1 MDIKGKGKLISTLGM
16 IVTLML
22 MIFVISE
29 FRTNYLAIGIIGIIL
44 LAVSYIYLNF
54 ERREAEEELQAE
66 RNEIRKQEDFW
77 ICQMRELQK
86 SQKELY
92 NAVKENT
99 NTMKERSEEFVAW
112 SELSAQRSFE
122 LQKKG
127 IKAIIKYNRENAK
140 QVAESITA
148 SLEQLKLQIDNELHT
163 REEMNTVPDSNF
175 TQTVLEHTQTVQEH
189 LQKITKQIHQTQE
202 ILSKLSVQQT
212 VKTFTPEQES
222 LDLKD
227 TEIEEVIESED
238 MIVSQPE
245 EVIESEDIVVSQPEE
260 VIESEDI
267 VVSQPEEVIESED
280 IVVSQP
286 EEVIESEDIVVSQP
300 EEVIES
306 EDIVVSQP
314 EEVIESED
322 IVIPQSEE
330 VIESE
335 DIIVSQPEEVVENE
349 YIMISGPEDLIGNEH
364 IVVSQPEDQ
373 TDNEDIIFSE
383 LKDLVENEDMIFS
396 ELEEEDVQEEVA
408 ISLNSSPENL
418 EEDSALIPRELPVQ
432 EEKKPVEVEPKP
444 VVSQKS
450 SDSNHMMTADEIAAL
465 IASMN
470 S

>member
-267 VVSQPEEVIESED
+267 V
-280 IVVSQP
+280 
-286 EEVIESEDIVVSQP
+286 
-300 EEVIES
+300 
-306 EDIVVSQP
+306 
-314 EEVIESED
+314 
-322 IVIPQSEE
+322 IPQSEE

>member
-280 IVVSQP
+280 IV
-286 EEVIESEDIVVSQP
+286 
-300 EEVIES
+300 
-306 EDIVVSQP
+306 
-314 EEVIESED
+314 
-322 IVIPQSEE
+322 IPQSEE

>member
-286 EEVIESEDIVVSQP
+286 EEVIESEDIV
-300 EEVIES
+300 
-306 EDIVVSQP
+306 
-314 EEVIESED
+314 
-322 IVIPQSEE
+322 IPQSEE

>member
-1 MDIKGKGKLISTLGM
+1 MDIKGKGKLVSTLGM

-29 FRTNYLAIGIIGIIL
+29 FRTNYLVIGIIGIIL
-44 LAVSYIYLNF
+44 LVVSYIYLNF

-86 SQKELY
+86 SQKELC

-99 NTMKERSEEFVAW
+99 HMVKERSEEFVAW

-148 SLEQLKLQIDNELHT
+148 SLEQLRLQIDNELHT
-163 REEMNTVPDSNF
+163 REETNNVPDSDL
-175 TQTVLEHTQTVQEH
+175 TQTVLEHTQIVQEH
-189 LQKITKQIHQTQE
+189 LQKVTEQIHQMQE
-202 ILSKLSVQQT
+202 ILSKLSVQQA
-212 VKTFTPEQES
+212 VETFTPEQENKS

-227 TEIEEVIESED
+227 NEVEEVESED
-238 MIVSQPE
+238 IEVSQPE
-245 EVIESEDIVVSQPEE
+245 EVMENEDIIIPESEEIVESEDIEVSQPEE
-260 VIESEDI
+260 VMEGEDIEVSRPEEVMENEDIIIPESEEIVESEDI
-267 VVSQPEEVIESED
+267 E
-280 IVVSQP
+280 
-286 EEVIESEDIVVSQP
+286 
-300 EEVIES
+300 
-306 EDIVVSQP
+306 
-314 EEVIESED
+314 
-322 IVIPQSEE
+322 
-330 VIESE
+330 
-335 DIIVSQPEEVVENE
+335 VSQPEEVVENE

-364 IVVSQPEDQ
+364 IVVSQPEDKM
-373 TDNEDIIFSE
+373 DNEDIIFSE

-396 ELEEEDVQEEVA
+396 ESEEEDAQEEAA
-408 ISLNSSPENL
+408 ISLNSSSENS
-418 EEDSALIPRELPVQ
+418 EEDSALIPRELPPTKQ
-432 EEKKPVEVEPKP
+432 EEKKPVEVDSKP
-444 VVSQKS
+444 VVSPKG

>member
-245 EVIESEDIVVSQPEE
+245 EVIESENMIVSQPEE
-260 VIESEDI
+260 VI
-267 VVSQPEEVIESED
+267 
-280 IVVSQP
+280 
-286 EEVIESEDIVVSQP
+286 
-300 EEVIES
+300 
-306 EDIVVSQP
+306 
-314 EEVIESED
+314 
-322 IVIPQSEE
+322 
-330 VIESE
+330 
-335 DIIVSQPEEVVENE
+335 
-349 YIMISGPEDLIGNEH
+349 
-364 IVVSQPEDQ
+364 
-373 TDNEDIIFSE
+373 F
-383 LKDLVENEDMIFS
+383 
-396 ELEEEDVQEEVA
+396 
-408 ISLNSSPENL
+408 
-418 EEDSALIPRELPVQ
+418 
-432 EEKKPVEVEPKP
+432 
-444 VVSQKS
+444 
-450 SDSNHMMTADEIAAL
+450 
-465 IASMN
+465 
-470 S
+470 

>member
-306 EDIVVSQP
+306 EDIV
-314 EEVIESED
+314 
-322 IVIPQSEE
+322 IPQSEE

>member
-267 VVSQPEEVIESED
+267 VVSQPEEVIESENM
-280 IVVSQP
+280 IVSQP
-286 EEVIESEDIVVSQP
+286 EEVIESEDIVIPQS
-300 EEVIES
+300 
-306 EDIVVSQP
+306 

>member
-1 MDIKGKGKLISTLGM
+1 MDIKGKGKLVSTLGM

-29 FRTNYLAIGIIGIIL
+29 FRTNYLVIGIIGIIL
-44 LAVSYIYLNF
+44 LVVSYIYLNF

-86 SQKELY
+86 SQKELC

-99 NTMKERSEEFVAW
+99 HMVKERSEEFVAW

-148 SLEQLKLQIDNELHT
+148 SLEQLRLQIDNELHT
-163 REEMNTVPDSNF
+163 REETNNVPDSDL
-175 TQTVLEHTQTVQEH
+175 TQTVLEHTQIVQEH
-189 LQKITKQIHQTQE
+189 LQKVTEQIHQMQE
-202 ILSKLSVQQT
+202 ILSKLSVQQA
-212 VKTFTPEQES
+212 VETFTPEQENKS

-227 TEIEEVIESED
+227 NEVEEVESED
-238 MIVSQPE
+238 IEVSQPE
-245 EVIESEDIVVSQPEE
+245 EVMENEDIIIPESEEIVESEDIE
-260 VIESEDI
+260 
-267 VVSQPEEVIESED
+267 
-280 IVVSQP
+280 
-286 EEVIESEDIVVSQP
+286 
-300 EEVIES
+300 
-306 EDIVVSQP
+306 
-314 EEVIESED
+314 
-322 IVIPQSEE
+322 
-330 VIESE
+330 
-335 DIIVSQPEEVVENE
+335 VSQPEEVVENE

-364 IVVSQPEDQ
+364 IVVSQPEDKM
-373 TDNEDIIFSE
+373 DNEDIIFSE

-396 ELEEEDVQEEVA
+396 ESEEEDAQEEAA
-408 ISLNSSPENL
+408 ISLNSSSENS
-418 EEDSALIPRELPVQ
+418 EEDSALIPRELPPTKQ
-432 EEKKPVEVEPKP
+432 EEKKPVEVDSKP
-444 VVSQKS
+444 VVSPKG

>member
-202 ILSKLSVQQT
+202 ILSKLTVQQT

-238 MIVSQPE
+238 MI
-245 EVIESEDIVVSQPEE
+245 
-260 VIESEDI
+260 
-267 VVSQPEEVIESED
+267 
-280 IVVSQP
+280 VSQP